1 MKRIYADR
9 DSGVM
14 RNLSQSDKMI
24 AAKSRLAMSAQKFH
38 HKQRQSRALAQVS
51 EDLDEGNQS
60 DEDNDDPNKR
70 RNNSKRL
77 GQSMGER
84 MPSKRQSLDDF
95 IDTVE
100 EKNDKVP
107 TMEDLAG
114 LNMLTQVA
122 EVEEAA
128 NEDARVSNRNRTG
141 ATLVDGKEE

>member
-1 MKRIYADR
+1 M
-9 DSGVM
+9 
-14 RNLSQSDKMI
+14 
-24 AAKSRLAMSAQKFH
+24 
-38 HKQRQSRALAQVS
+38 S